1 MKKKKNLGGGWDG
14 LEWAKGQA
22 NSPLSTVAHA
32 SGSRCKNT
40 SPRRPPT
47 AKLNS
52 NFSLFAAA
60 EIEQN
65 VSKSEQLTI

>member
-1 MKKKKNLGGGWDG
+1 MRWIRIGQGS
-14 LEWAKGQA
+14 GQA

-60 EIEQN
+60 AIEQN